1 MLNKIRVLNGN
12 TLKILAAI
20 FMVFDHVGVL
30 FCPNV
35 VWLRLVGRFSLP
47 LFAFMISEGA
57 RYTKSKVKYVSLLSA
72 LALICQLVYYFF
84 DGGSLYMCILVTF
97 SISILLIYLLKFV
110 KSIVFDNEKRFY
122 VKALCITA
130 FFAACIA
137 VYLINTPEF
146 VNKTGI
152 SIDYG
157 FAGIML
163 PVFASLFDFRGVDA
177 PESVKKLDTVPIR
190 VLCLAIGLL
199 LLCYEVAIANIPI
212 ISEVQPY
219 SLIAV
224 LLLLLYSGKRGKL
237 KMKWFFYIFYPLH
250 LAVLYGIYS
259 VIMLAKLGYI

>member
-1 MLNKIRVLNGN
+1 
-12 TLKILAAI
+12 
-20 FMVFDHVGVL
+20 
-30 FCPNV
+30 
-35 VWLRLVGRFSLP
+35 
-47 LFAFMISEGA
+47 
-57 RYTKSKVKYVSLLSA
+57 
-72 LALICQLVYYFF
+72 
-84 DGGSLYMCILVTF
+84 MCILVTF
-97 SISILLIYLLKFV
+97 SISILLIYLLEFV
-110 KSIVFDNEKRFY
+110 KRTVFDSEKKFY

-130 FFAACIA
+130 FFAACIT

-146 VNKTGI
+146 VKKTGI

-190 VLCLAIGLL
+190 VLCLAVGLL
-199 LLCYEVAIANIPI
+199 LLCYEVYTANIPI
-212 ISEVQPY
+212 ISAVQPY
-219 SLIAV
+219 SLFTV
-224 LLLLLYSGKRGKL
+224 PLLLLYSGKRGKL